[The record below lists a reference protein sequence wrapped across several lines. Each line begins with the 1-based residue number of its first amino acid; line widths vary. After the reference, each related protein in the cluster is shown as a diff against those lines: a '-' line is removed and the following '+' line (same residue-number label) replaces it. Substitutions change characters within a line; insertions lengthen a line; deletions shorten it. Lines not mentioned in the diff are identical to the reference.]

1 MQESAENGQDFFKM
15 REPMDIQVQEAFFRA
30 AVFWVAISILVSALG
45 FWFTYWLI
53 KVAIRD
59 GIKESGLVDAIRN
72 QSETERKPKWTEPSL

>member
-1 MQESAENGQDFFKM
+1 MEEMLLGVV
-15 REPMDIQVQEAFFRA
+15 I
-30 AVFWVAISILVSALG
+30 FWIAISILITAVGL
-45 FWFTYWLI
+45 WITYWLI